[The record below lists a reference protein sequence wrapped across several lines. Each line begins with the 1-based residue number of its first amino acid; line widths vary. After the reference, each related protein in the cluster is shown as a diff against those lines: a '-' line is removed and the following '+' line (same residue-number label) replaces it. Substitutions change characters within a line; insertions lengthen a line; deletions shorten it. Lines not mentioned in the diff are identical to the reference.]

1 MRGPSQGL
9 LRNRNSICVFVV
21 EEFEISGMIVGV
33 F

>member
-9 LRNRNSICVFVV
+9 LRSRNSMCVFVV
-21 EEFEISGMIVGV
+21 EELYISGMIVGV